1 MAKNSEVEATE
12 DWDGTYKD
20 ELEWSLTK
28 MTLFNKNIGRHL
40 EMERELNAD
49 QIRWVVAGSCAQ
61 SSRPKVPVV
70 EISPIQLSC
79 RVFKSHLGS
88 RGYHN
93 AGFHMGLPVENIGVE
108 FQRSTV
114 VVFKVDVSSKPS
126 SCMIW
131 GLGLWLC
138 EPRVPT
144 LTDSTRGRWIRAL
157 PVDCEICEGTGSSA
171 GNYRVTVMLMLLLY
185 NTVWPCRR

>member
-1 MAKNSEVEATE
+1 M
-12 DWDGTYKD
+12 
-20 ELEWSLTK
+20 
-28 MTLFNKNIGRHL
+28 

-61 SSRPKVPVV
+61 SSRPKVPVA
-70 EISPIQLSC
+70 EISPMQLSC
-79 RVFKSHLGS
+79 RVFKSHFGS

-93 AGFHMGLPVENIGVE
+93 AGFHLENIGVE
-108 FQRSTV
+108 FQRSTIL
-114 VVFKVDVSSKPS
+114 VFKVDISSKPS

-138 EPRVPT
+138 ESRVPT

-157 PVDCEICEGTGSSA
+157 TVDCEICERTGSSA
-171 GNYRVTVMLMLLLY
+171 GNYKVLQWCWCYSCITLYGLLGVGSLM
-185 NTVWPCRR
+185 PCRTWSLSLWSEQAGWPRIKNGM